1 LDKLGLS
8 LTVTI
13 IGMGVTFFILILL
26 GIIMHIMNLS
36 WDTLAKRNKQEVI
49 SEPEKIS
56 QTVIPEKTIDE
67 GLSGAVVA
75 AITAAIAASMQ
86 TETSEIKIAAVRE
99 MAQDGQSSWAYAGR
113 QNIINSRQK
122 FFARRGI

>member
-8 LTVTI
+8 FTVTI
-13 IGMGVTFFILILL
+13 IGMGVTFFVLILL
-26 GIIMHIMNLS
+26 GVIMHIMNLS
-36 WDTLAKRNKQEVI
+36 WDRLAEKDKKVPTN
-49 SEPEKIS
+49 EPDKII
-56 QTVIPEKTIDE
+56 QTVKLEKTEDE

-86 TETSEIKIAAVRE
+86 TEVSEIKIATVRKV
-99 MAQDGQSSWAYAGR
+99 AQNSQNSWVYAGR
-113 QNIINSRQK
+113 QSIINSRQK